1 MFIGQ
6 TVFILQ
12 NVFQSLLI
20 TAEKPVLSLKISV
33 AAGLTNVIFDF
44 LFIIVFHWGLSGE
57 AVATV
62 MGQFVGGI
70 LPLIYFLRSNTSLLW
85 LTKTAFYGKTLL
97 QTCINGSSEMVTN
110 LSASIVRILFNVQ
123 LMRTAGENGVAACGS
138 IMYVNFVFM
147 GGFVG
152 YSLGG
157 APIISYHFGAENH
170 AELKNLFRKS
180 IALMCG
186 AGIILTMIAELLA
199 EPRIMIF
206 ASYDVELFNTT
217 RHGFVIY
224 SLVFLLMGFNVWASA
239 FLQR

>member
-1 MFIGQ
+1 M
-6 TVFILQ
+6 
-12 NVFQSLLI
+12 
-20 TAEKPVLSLKISV
+20 LSLKISV

-44 LFIIVFHWGLSGE
+44 LFIIVFHWGLAGA

-70 LPLIYFLRSNTSLLW
+70 LPLIYFLRPNTSLLW

-170 AELKNLFRKS
+170 AE
-180 IALMCG
+180 
-186 AGIILTMIAELLA
+186 
-199 EPRIMIF
+199 PRIMIF

>member
-152 YSLGG
+152 YSLG
-157 APIISYHFGAENH
+157 APRSSVTILARKTMRN
-170 AELKNLFRKS
+170 LKTCFAKV
-180 IALMCG
+180 
-186 AGIILTMIAELLA
+186 LL
-199 EPRIMIF
+199 
-206 ASYDVELFNTT
+206 
-217 RHGFVIY
+217 
-224 SLVFLLMGFNVWASA
+224 
-239 FLQR
+239 